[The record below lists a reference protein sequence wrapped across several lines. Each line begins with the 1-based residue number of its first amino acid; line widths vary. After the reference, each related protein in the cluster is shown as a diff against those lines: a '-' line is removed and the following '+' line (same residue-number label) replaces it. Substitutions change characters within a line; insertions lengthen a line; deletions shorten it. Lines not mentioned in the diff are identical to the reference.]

1 MMPRTAFAANLFRH
15 GVHGGT
21 EKINA
26 VSMALFLCVLR
37 AFVSSVLKAFGLLV
51 LCSTIVAGVA
61 LAKEAAPMAA
71 DVLVEKRMVAISE
84 ELRCLVC
91 QNESLSGSH
100 AELAQ
105 DLRREIRK
113 MIGEGK
119 SDQEILDF
127 MVARYGDF
135 VRYRPPLK
143 PTTWLLWG
151 GPFVLL
157 AGGIAA
163 LIAFLRRRA
172 REAAA
177 PVLSE
182 EEQRRAAALLDQ
194 SN

>member
-1 MMPRTAFAANLFRH
+1 MKLSRVLVCCALVFSCAA
-15 GVHGGT
+15 
-21 EKINA
+21 
-26 VSMALFLCVLR
+26 M
-37 AFVSSVLKAFGLLV
+37 
-51 LCSTIVAGVA
+51 
-61 LAKEAAPMAA
+61 AKEAAPMAA
-71 DVLVEKRMVAISE
+71 DVEIEKRMVAISE

-105 DLRREIRK
+105 DLRREIRT
-113 MIGEGK
+113 MINEGK
-119 SDQEILDF
+119 SDKDILDF

-135 VRYRPPLK
+135 VRYRPPMK

-163 LIAFLRRRA
+163 LIAFLRRRVK
-172 REAAA
+172 EDAA

-182 EEQRRAAALLDQ
+182 EERRRAAALLDQ
-194 SN
+194 SNS

>member
-1 MMPRTAFAANLFRH
+1 MKLSSIVVCCTLVFAGA
-15 GVHGGT
+15 
-21 EKINA
+21 A
-26 VSMALFLCVLR
+26 M
-37 AFVSSVLKAFGLLV
+37 
-51 LCSTIVAGVA
+51 
-61 LAKEAAPMAA
+61 AKEAAPMASDIA
-71 DVLVEKRMVAISE
+71 IEKRMVAISE

-119 SDQEILDF
+119 TDQEILDF

-135 VRYRPPLK
+135 VRYRPPMK

-163 LIAFLRRRA
+163 LIAFLRRRIK
-172 REAAA
+172 EDAA
-177 PVLSE
+177 PVLTE
-182 EEQRRAAALLDQ
+182 EEHRRAAALLDQ
-194 SN
+194 SNS

>member
-1 MMPRTAFAANLFRH
+1 MSTEPFTTETQRHRGIRVFAILA
-15 GVHGGT
+15 
-21 EKINA
+21 
-26 VSMALFLCVLR
+26 FLCVLC
-37 AFVSSVLKAFGLLV
+37 ASVVDNGFAR
-51 LCSTIVAGVA
+51 
-61 LAKEAAPMAA
+61 EAAPMAA

-135 VRYRPPLK
+135 VRYRPPVK

-151 GPFVLL
+151 GPFLLL

-172 REAAA
+172 RESAA
-177 PVLSE
+177 PALTDDE
-182 EEQRRAAALLDQ
+182 RRRAAALLDQ
-194 SN
+194 SRP

>member
-1 MMPRTAFAANLFRH
+1 MNLSKLLICCTLIFSGAA
-15 GVHGGT
+15 
-21 EKINA
+21 
-26 VSMALFLCVLR
+26 
-37 AFVSSVLKAFGLLV
+37 
-51 LCSTIVAGVA
+51 VA
-61 LAKEAAPMAA
+61 KDAAPMAA
-71 DVLVEKRMVAISE
+71 DVAIEKRMVAISE

-119 SDQEILDF
+119 TDQEILDF

-135 VRYRPPLK
+135 VRYRPPVK

-157 AGGIAA
+157 AGGIGA

-172 REAAA
+172 KESAA
-177 PVLSE
+177 PALTE
-182 EEQRRAAALLDQ
+182 EEHRRAAALLDQ
-194 SN
+194 PNS

>member
-1 MMPRTAFAANLFRH
+1 MKL
-15 GVHGGT
+15 
-21 EKINA
+21 
-26 VSMALFLCVLR
+26 
-37 AFVSSVLKAFGLLV
+37 SSLLV
-51 LCSTIVAGVA
+51 FCA
-61 LAKEAAPMAA
+61 LIFSGIATAKEAAPMAEDLA
-71 DVLVEKRMVAISE
+71 IEKRMVAISE

-119 SDQEILDF
+119 TDQEILDF

-135 VRYRPPLK
+135 VRYRPPMK
-143 PTTWLLWG
+143 PTTWLLWA

-157 AGGIAA
+157 AGGIGA

-172 REAAA
+172 KEAAGPA
-177 PVLSE
+177 LSE
-182 EEQRRAAALLDQ
+182 EEHRRAAALLDQ
-194 SN
+194 PKS

>member
-1 MMPRTAFAANLFRH
+1 M
-15 GVHGGT
+15 
-21 EKINA
+21 K
-26 VSMALFLCVLR
+26 LR
-37 AFVSSVLKAFGLLV
+37 SVLICCMLV
-51 LCSTIVAGVA
+51 FAGA
-61 LAKEAAPMAA
+61 AMAREAAPMAA
-71 DVLVEKRMVAISE
+71 DIAIEKRMVAISE

-119 SDQEILDF
+119 TDQEILDF

-135 VRYRPPLK
+135 VRYRPPVK

-172 REAAA
+172 KEEAA

-182 EEQRRAAALLDQ
+182 EERRRAAALLDQ
-194 SN
+194 SNS